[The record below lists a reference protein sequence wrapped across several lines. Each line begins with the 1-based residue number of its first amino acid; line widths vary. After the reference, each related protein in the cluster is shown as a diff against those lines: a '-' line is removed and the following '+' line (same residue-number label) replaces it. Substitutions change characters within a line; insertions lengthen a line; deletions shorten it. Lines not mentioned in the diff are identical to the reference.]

1 MLVQAVQSY
10 VAAFAQLALGCT
22 FGLAMAISIAGVSRV
37 DTPFACRSCA
47 TVAAPVTL
55 AKA

>member
-22 FGLAMAISIAGVSRV
+22 FGLAMAISIAGVSRL

-47 TVAAPVTL
+47 AIAAPAMI
-55 AKA
+55 AKV

>member
-10 VAAFAQLALGCT
+10 VTAFAQLALGCT
-22 FGLAMAISIAGVSRV
+22 FGLAMAISIAGVSRF
-37 DTPFACRSCA
+37 DTPFSCRSCA
-47 TVAAPVTL
+47 ALAAPVTT